1 LLDPHGCFWFR
12 LPFGFLAA
20 VVGRARTTG
29 YGLAFEELVQRLRA
43 TEEWT
48 YVEREIDIRLAR

>member
-1 LLDPHGCFWFR
+1 LSSRPEHG
-12 LPFGFLAA
+12 AD
-20 VVGRARTTG
+20 
-29 YGLAFEELVQRLRA
+29 FEELVLRLRA